1 MAIAP
6 HGSFLG
12 VLDEGHPLGLE
23 HFGSGEDVITP
34 ECDGLK
40 LANAFLVP
48 FGGVQGKAGLRACG
62 GRLLRSLVPAKHS
75 SRLYLEWIT
84 AHLFPAFALSDR
96 RTDAWLG
103 FRALLSDVAVF
114 THSGARGRCPP

>member
-12 VLDEGHPLGLE
+12 SLGRRYPLGLE

-48 FGGVQGKAGLRACG
+48 FWGVQGKAVSEPVAGACYDLWSRRSIHRAYIWSGLLLICSQPL
-62 GRLLRSLVPAKHS
+62 RLA
-75 SRLYLEWIT
+75 T
-84 AHLFPAFALSDR
+84 AGPTPGWAFARFLV
-96 RTDAWLG
+96 T
-103 FRALLSDVAVF
+103 
-114 THSGARGRCPP
+114 